1 MEFLACCRT
10 KSRWASDPGS
20 FAAGKPQHIV
30 VIVAGGPK
38 IVSFVTNGRFND
50 GGEHRQYGWSRFSP
64 NLKNRMGLAE
74 LEKSPACFN

>member
-1 MEFLACCRT
+1 M
-10 KSRWASDPGS
+10 
-20 FAAGKPQHIV
+20 